1 MYDKNI
7 GEHIVSRRQAL
18 TSLCAVGAAGLG
30 IPAAAAAPN
39 RVQVRL
45 GTYESP
51 VPEQEKINARR
62 RAFEA
67 FRSAGG
73 HFDSPMCSAE
83 REGDGDEE
91 LAGYLAT
98 VTDAGQFREFVAYA
112 SDAAEAERARERV
125 QDVAAN
131 LRGDNG
137 STIATSDSTSTQSRS
152 WEWFYTHTSWTSSDP
167 HGEIENKVEL
177 FHLKDDGRENYE
189 AFITKHEIEATP
201 GKQKY
206 DSDWEVSDI
215 SSKQDWEKASELYR
229 TVDFQPAQSYDG
241 PGSINASVSPEPTH
255 DYSWYFD
262 GHQFD
267 RISDQNDHSNGL
279 GKWHG
284 KYTSANGSTDT
295 SRIIPSSSAWIYQ
308 HNSGTYDL
316 ATMTARVRFFYSNGY
331 SGDTKTLSETKTM
344 QVEFT
349 SDGPYGDT
357 KD

>member
-1 MYDKNI
+1 MSNKNI

-18 TSLCAVGAAGLG
+18 ASLCAVGAAGLG
-30 IPAAAAAPN
+30 IPTAAAAPN

-51 VPEQEKINARR
+51 VPEQEKIDARR

-131 LRGDNG
+131 LRGDHG
-137 STIATSDSTSTQSRS
+137 STTATSDSTSTQSRS
-152 WEWFYTHTSWTSSDP
+152 WKWFYSHTSWTSSDP
-167 HGEIENKVEL
+167 HGEMENRVEL
-177 FHLKDDGRENYE
+177 FHLEDDGRENYE

-206 DSDWEVSDI
+206 DSDWGLSNIKSE
-215 SSKQDWEKASELYR
+215 QDWENASELYR
-229 TVDFQPAQSYDG
+229 TVDFQPAQSYDETG
-241 PGSINASVSPEPTH
+241 TINASVSPEPTY

-262 GHQFD
+262 GWRFD
-267 RISDQNDHSNGL
+267 RTSDQNDHSNGI
-279 GKWHG
+279 GRWKG
-284 KYTSANGSTDT
+284 IYSSRGSTDT

-316 ATMTARVRFFYSNGY
+316 ATMTAAVRFYYSDGY
-331 SGDTKTLSETKTM
+331 DMDNKTLSETKTM

>member
-1 MYDKNI
+1 MPNENT
-7 GEHIVSRRQAL
+7 GEHILNRRQAL
-18 TSLCAVGAAGLG
+18 ASLCAVGAAGFG
-30 IPAAAAAPN
+30 IPTVAAAPN

-51 VPEQEKINARR
+51 VPEQEKIDARH

-73 HFDSPMCSAE
+73 HFDSPMCSVE

-131 LRGDNG
+131 IRGDHG
-137 STIATSDSTSTQSRS
+137 STTATSDSTSTESKS

-167 HGEIENKVEL
+167 HGELKNKVGL
-177 FHLKDDGRENYE
+177 WHLENDGREDYE

-201 GKQKY
+201 GKEKY
-206 DSDWEVSDI
+206 DSDWELSNI
-215 SSKQDWEKASELYR
+215 SSKQDWEKVSELYR
-229 TVDFQPAQSYDG
+229 TVDFQPAQSYDESG
-241 PGSINASVSPEPTH
+241 DINASVSPEPTH

-262 GHQFD
+262 GTQFD
-267 RISDQNDHSNGL
+267 RTSDQNDHSNGL
-279 GKWHG
+279 GKWVG
-284 KYTSANGSTDT
+284 KYAGSDDT

-316 ATMTARVRFFYSNGY
+316 ATMTASVTFFYSSGY
-331 SGDTKTLSETKTM
+331 SGDVKTMSETKTM

-349 SDGPYGDT
+349 DDGPNGGTED
-357 KD
+357 